1 MEWGYTLN
9 KVYPFL
15 YVSFKVLGRIPG
27 VKHKCER
34 GTLLY
39 IYLSRNRFMLKS
51 DQMTVTNDEKEKQV
65 VSKQRVADHGE
76 VYTAKREVNAML
88 DLVKEETERI
98 DSRFLEPACGTGNFL
113 VEILNRKMEVVH
125 RKHAKNQFEYDLAS
139 AQAVSSMY
147 GVELLPDNVEAC
159 INRLFQQYKEIYR
172 EHQSVNASIKL
183 EQCIKFLLR
192 KNILCGD
199 ALSML
204 QSNGKPI
211 TFCEWTFIGSKG
223 KVKRR
228 DFEFSEL
235 LRTLESDI
243 SESNASTDMFSI
255 REHSF
260 VHLPK
265 REYPLTDYLKL
276 PDYD

>member
-1 MEWGYTLN
+1 MNVTDD
-9 KVYPFL
+9 KQ
-15 YVSFKVLGRIPG
+15 
-27 VKHKCER
+27 ER
-34 GTLLY
+34 
-39 IYLSRNRFMLKS
+39 
-51 DQMTVTNDEKEKQV
+51 QV

-113 VEILNRKMEVVH
+113 VEILNRKMEAV
-125 RKHAKNQFEYDLAS
+125 RKQFSKNRYEYDLAS

-147 GVELLPDNVEAC
+147 GVELLPDNVETCRQRLLDEFTEHYIKAC
-159 INRLFQQYKEIYR
+159 PPPTGGVKGGLSPE
-172 EHQSVNASIKL
+172 L
-183 EQCIKFLLR
+183 ERCIRFLLK

-199 ALSML
+199 ALTML
-204 QSNGKPI
+204 QQDGQPI
-211 TFCEWTFIGSKG
+211 TFCEWTFIGMGG

-228 DFEFSEL
+228 DFELSEL
-235 LRTLESDI
+235 LKNVEYDKPKPGEEGLLFADTGEP
-243 SESNASTDMFSI
+243 T
-255 REHSF
+255 F

-276 PDYD
+276 PDYE

>member
-1 MEWGYTLN
+1 
-9 KVYPFL
+9 
-15 YVSFKVLGRIPG
+15 
-27 VKHKCER
+27 
-34 GTLLY
+34 
-39 IYLSRNRFMLKS
+39 
-51 DQMTVTNDEKEKQV
+51 MTVTDDQQEKQV

-113 VEILNRKMEVVH
+113 VEILNRKMKAV
-125 RKHAKNQFEYDLAS
+125 RKHFSNNRYEYDLAS

-147 GVELLPDNVEAC
+147 GVELLADNVETC
-159 INRLFQQYKEIYR
+159 RSRL
-172 EHQSVNASIKL
+172 L
-183 EQCIKFLLR
+183 EQYLDTYRQHLSVDASLEQERCVRFLLK

-199 ALSML
+199 ALTML
-204 QSNGKPI
+204 QSDGKPI
-211 TFCEWTFIGSKG
+211 TFCEWTFIGMDG

-228 DFEFSEL
+228 DFELAEL
-235 LRTLESDI
+235 LRNVEYDKPKAGEEGLLFADTGEP
-243 SESNASTDMFSI
+243 T
-255 REHSF
+255 F

-276 PDYD
+276 ADYE

>member
-1 MEWGYTLN
+1 
-9 KVYPFL
+9 
-15 YVSFKVLGRIPG
+15 
-27 VKHKCER
+27 
-34 GTLLY
+34 
-39 IYLSRNRFMLKS
+39 
-51 DQMTVTNDEKEKQV
+51 MTVTNDEQEKQV

-113 VEILNRKMEVVH
+113 VEILNRKMEAV
-125 RKHAKNQFEYDLAS
+125 RKQFSKNRYEYDLAS

-147 GVELLPDNVEAC
+147 GVELLPDNVATC
-159 INRLFQQYKEIYR
+159 RQRLFDTFKELYNPTG
-172 EHQSVNASIKL
+172 SSPL
-183 EQCIKFLLR
+183 EGNRGGLSPELERCIRFLLK

-199 ALSML
+199 ALTML
-204 QSNGKPI
+204 TEPPLSGEVGGGLPI
-211 TFCEWTFIGSKG
+211 TFCEWTFIGMDG

-228 DFEFSEL
+228 DFELAEL
-235 LRTLESDI
+235 LRNVEYDKPKAGEEGLLFADTGEP
-243 SESNASTDMFSI
+243 T
-255 REHSF
+255 F

-276 PDYD
+276 PDYE

>member
-1 MEWGYTLN
+1 M
-9 KVYPFL
+9 KV
-15 YVSFKVLGRIPG
+15 
-27 VKHKCER
+27 
-34 GTLLY
+34 TD
-39 IYLSRNRFMLKS
+39 
-51 DQMTVTNDEKEKQV
+51 DQQEKQV

-113 VEILNRKMEVVH
+113 VEILNRKMEAV
-125 RKHAKNQFEYDLAS
+125 RKQFAKNRYEYDLAS

-147 GVELLPDNVEAC
+147 GVELLPDNTAIC
-159 INRLFQQYKEIYR
+159 RQRLFELFLDIYQRHQHAAAADELKNCIQY
-172 EHQSVNASIKL
+172 
-183 EQCIKFLLR
+183 LLR

-199 ALSML
+199 ALTML
-204 QSNGKPI
+204 QNDGQPI
-211 TFCEWTFIGSKG
+211 TFCEWTFIGTSG

-228 DFEFSEL
+228 DFELAEL
-235 LRTLESDI
+235 LRNVEYDKPKPGEQGNLFADTGEP
-243 SESNASTDMFSI
+243 T
-255 REHSF
+255 F
-260 VHLPK
+260 VHQSK